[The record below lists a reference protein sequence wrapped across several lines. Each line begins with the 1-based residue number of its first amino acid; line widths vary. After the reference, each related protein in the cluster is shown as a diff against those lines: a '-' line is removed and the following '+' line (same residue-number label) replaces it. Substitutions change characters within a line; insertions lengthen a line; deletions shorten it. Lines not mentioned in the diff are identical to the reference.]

1 MEKDFRN
8 YHIGFARVD
17 MSEPIPT
24 FEPTTTPSVG
34 VEQDSILQT
43 IYAVDSTGFPDSS
56 AAVALQHSTD
66 PVIREYIAK
75 NLLYKIGGAAQTVE
89 DADIALEL
97 SQQLGESNVDYAN
110 RITDYVARIN
120 KIGKYAPID
129 DRKED

>member
-8 YHIGFARVD
+8 YHIGFSRVD
-17 MSEPIPT
+17 MSEPIPSY
-24 FEPTTTPSVG
+24 EPTTIPSVG

-75 NLLYKIGGAAQTVE
+75 NLLYKIGGASQTVE